1 MIKVSKNL
9 KKIREEYQIS
19 AKEVAEQVGI
29 SKSYYSMIENDKR
42 GLSYINALKIAAVF
56 DMKPDDIFYEE
67 VRE

>member
-1 MIKVSKNL
+1 M
-9 KKIREEYQIS
+9 
-19 AKEVAEQVGI
+19 AEQVGI

>member
-1 MIKVSKNL
+1 MSKNL

>member
-1 MIKVSKNL
+1 VIKVSKNL

>member
-56 DMKPDDIFYEE
+56 DMKPDDIF
-67 VRE
+67 